1 MAWEGRG
8 RASIREPGDRLRHRS
23 TDLTR
28 DEDTDEPIPGV
39 TIWFLSHAETDLLAL
54 RSTIEDLPAGL
65 GPVRVANP
73 AGGPPVRD
81 GGGSGQPG
89 AAPGFRR
96 RPDAAGGVRVRAAPS
111 AARHGRVGRR
121 GS

>member
-28 DEDTDEPIPGV
+28 DEERDEPESGV

-54 RSTIEDLPAGL
+54 RSTIEDLPVGL

-73 AGGPPVRD
+73 AVR
-81 GGGSGQPG
+81 PEVPEV
-89 AAPGFRR
+89 APG
-96 RPDAAGGVRVRAAPS
+96 DAAIVRLLGGRPSWDGFDALRERCRVAGVPF
-111 AARHGRVGRR
+111 
-121 GS
+121 